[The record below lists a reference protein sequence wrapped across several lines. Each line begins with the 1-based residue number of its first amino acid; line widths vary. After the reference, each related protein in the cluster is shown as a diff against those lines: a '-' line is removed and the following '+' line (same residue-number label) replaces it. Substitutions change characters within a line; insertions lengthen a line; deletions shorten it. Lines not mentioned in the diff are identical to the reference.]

1 MRLLFEKINRKWI
14 LQSEL
19 SSLNPTAFWVLNIFD
34 IGFELIQA
42 FKAPFLLKRNKYIL
56 HKITCLWQYGNKIWN
71 QAAPVWLDFGCNVST
86 ALRSILV
93 KLISLSA
100 WLGLEWSGWWWWKS
114 ALGIS
119 KFVDL
124 HCLSLSLSCGAALGG
139 LAVAPY
145 RVSQP
150 AGQWVVAA
158 APNIPIQSNKLRK
171 LTREDWVRTS
181 QGSSDNW

>member
-71 QAAPVWLDFGCNVST
+71 QAAPEWLDLCCNVC
-86 ALRSILV
+86 
-93 KLISLSA
+93 
-100 WLGLEWSGWWWWKS
+100 S
-114 ALGIS
+114 ALQYS
-119 KFVDL
+119 TVQY
-124 HCLSLSLSCGAALGG
+124 ST
-139 LAVAPY
+139 VQY
-145 RVSQP
+145 RVI
-150 AGQWVVAA
+150 VAA
-158 APNIPIQSNKLRK
+158 VRMVKVSSEWCEVCGVSQFIDLSRAGEASQQHQIFQFYNKLRT
-171 LTREDWVRTS
+171 LTTDHHT
-181 QGSSDNW
+181 G